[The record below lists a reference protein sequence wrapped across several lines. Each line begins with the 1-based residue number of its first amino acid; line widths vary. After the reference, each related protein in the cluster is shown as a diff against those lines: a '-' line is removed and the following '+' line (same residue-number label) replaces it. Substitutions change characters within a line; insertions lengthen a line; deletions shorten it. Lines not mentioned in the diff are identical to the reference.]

1 MYKQFNGL
9 HVILNCTYQ
18 DYELGKILKSSVN
31 ELFEF
36 VKGNIESYHSRVEIR
51 LPYNICHCYKWLDNV
66 NGYVPEYRPFN
77 YYHYYHRDCLKYW
90 EKSYLFRI
98 MELLNKST
106 VLSVRVLLEKCM
118 IMYMIVNGNLMVQG
132 LNYHQMQGLKLLIWK
147 NLKKLKKL
155 MYPIL
160 KKDKV

>member
-1 MYKQFNGL
+1 MYRQFNGL

-90 EKSYLFRI
+90 EKIILIQNYGIAKQINCTFCKSVVRKVYDNVYDCEWKFDGSGVKLSSDARI
-98 MELLNKST
+98 EIID
-106 VLSVRVLLEKCM
+106 LEESEEIEETDVSNFKER
-118 IMYMIVNGNLMVQG
+118 
-132 LNYHQMQGLKLLIWK
+132 
-147 NLKKLKKL
+147 
-155 MYPIL
+155 
-160 KKDKV
+160 